1 MSLACLKPGDFVVV
15 PGALGPEECVVVDG
29 PWAGGGAKGVPDG
42 PYVRVRPAAGG
53 LASSVRL
60 ADLCFVRTAEERVA
74 LLLIGAPARIPRS
87 DTVDMAFLSR
97 PLRDAV
103 DLSFLRA

>member
-1 MSLACLKPGDFVVV
+1 MNLALLKPGDSVVV
-15 PGALGPEECVVVDG
+15 PGALGPKECVVVDG

-60 ADLCFVRTAEERVA
+60 ADLRFVRTAEERVA
-74 LLLIGAPARIPRS
+74 AALAGG
-87 DTVDMAFLSR
+87 
-97 PLRDAV
+97 PL
-103 DLSFLRA
+103 